1 MRPPEKI
8 AAETNAVIPFHKPYI
23 TEDEIAEVVDS
34 LRSGWLTMG
43 PKTVR
48 FEEKFRDY
56 IGARD
61 AVSMNSCTAGLHLA
75 LMAAGIKEGD
85 EVILPAVTFTA
96 TAEVVTYLRATPVLV
111 DVDGE
116 TYNIDVGA
124 VEEKITEKTRAV
136 IPVHYAGQPCDMDE
150 ICDLARRRNLTV
162 IEDAA
167 HAIPATYKGRK
178 IGTIGDLTCFS
189 FYATKALTT
198 GEGGMVTTAH
208 DAWAE
213 RMRILRLHG
222 ISKDAWKRYTGEGS
236 WYYEVL
242 EAGYKYN
249 MTDIQASLGIAQ
261 LRKLDWMWERR
272 KQIADFYTD
281 SFRSLDGVQTPVVK
295 TDRESAWH
303 LYVVKLVCDA
313 LTIDR
318 NRFIEELKN
327 MGTMASVH
335 FIPLYRHPYYRRA
348 FQYSAAGFAVSEQIY
363 DQIISLPIYPGMTD
377 EEANQVVESVAQ
389 VIQKFRR

>member
-1 MRPPEKI
+1 MKTVRE
-8 AAETNAVIPFHKPYI
+8 IPFHKPYI
-23 TEDEIAEVVDS
+23 TEDEITEVLDS

-48 FEEKFRDY
+48 FEEEFRDY
-56 IGARD
+56 IGAQD

-75 LMAAGIKEGD
+75 LMAAGITEGD
-85 EVILPAVTFTA
+85 EVILPAMTFTA

-116 TYNIDVGA
+116 TLNIDVA
-124 VEEKITEKTRAV
+124 AAEEKITRKTKAV
-136 IPVHYAGQPCDMDE
+136 IPVHFAGQPCDMDE
-150 ICDLARRRNLTV
+150 ICDLAARRKLTV

-167 HAIPATYKGRK
+167 HAIPALYRGKK

-261 LRKLDWMWERR
+261 LRKLDWMRERR
-272 KQIADFYTD
+272 KQIADLYTG
-281 SFRSLDGVQTPVVK
+281 SFRSLDAVETPVVK
-295 TDRESAWH
+295 ADRESAWH
-303 LYVVKLVCDA
+303 LYVVKLAGDA

-318 NRFIEELKN
+318 NRFIEELRD

-335 FIPLYRHPYYRRA
+335 FIPLYRHPYYQRA
-348 FQYSAAGFAVSEQIY
+348 FQYSAGGFAVCERVY

-377 EEANQVVESVAQ
+377 EDAGYVAESVEHVAR
-389 VIQKFRR
+389 KFRR